1 MKGMTFLRVTV
12 NSRSVLVGS
21 IGISTRELLEIPK
34 DENGLVTVKRSIETD
49 VETTGKISITMK
61 LDTRG
66 IGDPDDK
73 SIGSRQSSA
82 AKSRPS
88 SSLPVG
94 HSRPGSSISSAG
106 GKRPSSNQQFNP
118 KFSKHDVPFTIK
130 IKRIVVTNL
139 VSLHAI
145 FSNSP
150 VTHFNF
156 GTMKKKTSIAKKKGA
171 NAEWNELDW
180 LGHIFDEKSSFQMK
194 VYSGS
199 VNAGVLSLSI
209 KELFALPPDKNGV
222 SNVEGL
228 LIKDES
234 IRGRIKIFLELLPYV
249 NSKTISI
256 YFYLSLIFTSFHLST
271 NQYNR

>member
-34 DENGLVTVKRSIETD
+34 DENGLITVKRSIETD

-66 IGDPDDK
+66 IGDNDDK
-73 SIGSRQSSA
+73 SINSRQSSA

-88 SSLPVG
+88 SSLLVG
-94 HSRPGSSISSAG
+94 YSRPGSSVTSAG
-106 GKRPSSNQQFNP
+106 SKKPSSRQQINP
-118 KFSKHDVPFTIK
+118 TFSKHDVPFSIK

-139 VSLHAI
+139 VSLHTI
-145 FSNSP
+145 FTNSP

-156 GTMKKKTSIAKKKGA
+156 GSIKKKTTIAKKKGA

-180 LGHIFDEKSSFQMK
+180 LGNILDEKSLFQMK

-199 VNAGVLSLSI
+199 VNAGILSLTI
-209 KELFALPPDKNGV
+209 KELFALPPDKTGGTT
-222 SNVEGL
+222 VEGF
-228 LIKDES
+228 LIKDDS
-234 IRGRIKIFLELLPYV
+234 IRGRIKIYLELLPYV
-249 NSKTISI
+249 SIYILYLNLMLKLLSNISI
-256 YFYLSLIFTSFHLST
+256 
-271 NQYNR
+271 